1 VWLRDAFVRL
11 FRRLRRDDKFLSR
24 LLMLRDGDVLL
35 VLLRGEHR
43 RGNEGAVTGGGG
55 GSEAH
60 VFLLSWA
67 VVCV

>member
-1 VWLRDAFVRL
+1 
-11 FRRLRRDDKFLSR
+11 
-24 LLMLRDGDVLL
+24 LMLRDGDVLL